1 MTSAPVDRMRG
12 RSLAQVGRRDT
23 VEVRREDDA
32 ASAPE
37 AHDVRG
43 ERRSGLDVDEFST
56 RRKSRFE
63 HLTPF
68 LLAPLEEPAL
78 PGCATGDDDRSP
90 AAFDGSRAIGTLE
103 VIQPELDKVRPVGG
117 IALPTQVLDGL
128 GRHRDA
134 HERFAHAEN
143 RKAPSARC

>member
-1 MTSAPVDRMRG
+1 M
-12 RSLAQVGRRDT
+12 
-23 VEVRREDDA
+23 RREDDA
-32 ASAPE
+32 AAAPE

-43 ERRSGLDVDEFST
+43 ERRSGFDVNELST

-63 HLTPF
+63 HLTSF

-90 AAFDGSRAIGTLE
+90 AAFDGSWAIGTLE
-103 VIQPELDKVRPVGG
+103 VIEAQLDKVGSVGG

-128 GRHRDA
+128 GRHGDA

-143 RKAPSARC
+143 RKAPSAEAEEALRILAPQCSAA